1 MMKKKL
7 KDDIEKKVA
16 RYAKLLG
23 ISDYKF
29 DVDIVLP
36 SKIKKKDKISGSYAT
51 VYVDEETRSAEIDI
65 NKKLLIEF
73 PKEMDVTIAHELLH
87 VRFNEL
93 DEFVHFLIK
102 TYVKDKK
109 ARKTY
114 RNQIELLEHKNI
126 IALMELVVK
135 SGRHN

>member
-1 MMKKKL
+1 M
-7 KDDIEKKVA
+7 

-29 DVDIVLP
+29 EVDIVLP

-51 VYVDEETRSAEIDI
+51 VYVDEETRTADI
-65 NKKLLIEF
+65 ELNKKLLLES
-73 PKEMDVTIAHELLH
+73 PKELDSTIAHELLH

-102 TYVKDKK
+102 TYVKDEK

-114 RNQIELLEHKNI
+114 RNQMELLEHKNI
-126 IALMELVVK
+126 IALIELVIK
-135 SGRHN
+135 SGKLN

>member
-1 MMKKKL
+1 MKKQL
-7 KDDIEKKVA
+7 KSDIEKRVV

-29 DVDIVLP
+29 YVDIVLP
-36 SKIKKKDKISGSYAT
+36 SKIKKKDKISRSYAT
-51 VYVDEETRSAEIDI
+51 VYTDEETRTAEIEI
-65 NKKLLIEF
+65 NKKLLLES
-73 PKEMDVTIAHELLH
+73 PKEMDITVAHELLH

-126 IALMELVVK
+126 IALMKLVVK
-135 SGRHN
+135 SGRYS

>member
-1 MMKKKL
+1 MKKQL
-7 KDDIEKKVA
+7 KSDIEKRVV

-29 DVDIVLP
+29 YVNIVLP
-36 SKIKKKDKISGSYAT
+36 SKIKKKDKISRSYAT
-51 VYVDEETRSAEIDI
+51 VYTDEETRTAEIEI
-65 NKKLLIEF
+65 NKKLLLES
-73 PKEMDVTIAHELLH
+73 PKEMDITVAHELLH

-126 IALMELVVK
+126 IALMKLVVK
-135 SGRHN
+135 SGRYS

>member
-1 MMKKKL
+1 MKKRL
-7 KDDIEKKVA
+7 KSDIEKRVVH
-16 RYAKLLG
+16 YAKLLG

-29 DVDIVLP
+29 DVCIVLP

-51 VYVDEETRSAEIDI
+51 VYTDEETRTAEIEI
-65 NKKLLIEF
+65 NKKLLLES
-73 PKEMDVTIAHELLH
+73 PKEMDITVAHELLH

-93 DEFVHFLIK
+93 DEFMHFLIK

-114 RNQIELLEHKNI
+114 KNQMELLEHKNI
-126 IALMELVVK
+126 IALMKLVVK
-135 SGRHN
+135 NGRCN

>member
-1 MMKKKL
+1 MMKKQL
-7 KDDIEKKVA
+7 KSDIEKRVV

-29 DVDIVLP
+29 YVDIVLP
-36 SKIKKKDKISGSYAT
+36 SKIKKKDKINRSYAT
-51 VYVDEETRSAEIDI
+51 VYTDEETRTAEIEI
-65 NKKLLIEF
+65 NKKLLLES
-73 PKEMDVTIAHELLH
+73 PKEMYITVAHELLH

-126 IALMELVVK
+126 IALMKLVVK
-135 SGRHN
+135 SGRYS